1 MEVETLLNSHIEW
14 TVILNYIT
22 QENNKVLEDKSNET
36 FKFHRLGRIME
47 EAVSKFRS
55 VVEFYQQHG
64 EPQQRLPLAEN

>member
-1 MEVETLLNSHIEW
+1 MEVETLLNPHIEW

-36 FKFHRLGRIME
+36 VKFHRLGRKME

-55 VVEFYQQHG
+55 VVELDQQHG
-64 EPQQRLPLAEN
+64 EPQQRLSLAEN